1 MSAQPPT
8 AGAAGTLVTAY
19 SVDYPPGHIGAARN
33 RHYAQLHGYGFR
45 CWVDS
50 NLAMCELIDRCS
62 ALTWCKVHA
71 INDALREAPPDG
83 LVLWI
88 DADALVV
95 RLDVRVE
102 DVHAA
107 HGAPELL
114 VAKDV
119 TPTCLING
127 GVLLIRN
134 TAWARLLF
142 ANLWEGASAKG
153 LAFLCRKFHEQSRLE
168 ALLKVEDPALFK
180 EATSREAWLE
190 PGLRR
195 GARAAVGDGVD
206 LNTRELEPP
215 PRFIFH
221 ACGKTPQGE
230 SKGDVLRRACAAH
243 GGEALGS
250 PPWGALPRLRPRAG
264 VSDDGGGG
272 PLGDGGLEALVQQ
285 DGGGGGGGGPP
296 PAYWL
301 PHLDVSDCC
310 LTTAATRSL
319 LAAVRSGVWSLR
331 AAGNTLDIGAL
342 LGTSLRHLDAS
353 RCELRGAAAEAA
365 GAACSPDAASLCALL
380 RHCPATHID
389 LTASLDA
396 PTRLALLALLRDE
409 AHAEGHEREV
419 PHPFM
424 ASGKSK
430 PPVLVFWLR
439 FEKRHPPRASTVLL
453 L

>member
-1 MSAQPPT
+1 MGSPPPARARLAPIAMSAEPS
-8 AGAAGTLVTAY
+8 AGAAVTLVTAY
-19 SVDYPPGHIGAARN
+19 SVDYPPGHICAARN
-33 RHYAQLHGYGFR
+33 RHYAQLQGYGFR

-50 NLAMCELIDRCS
+50 NLAMCERIDRCS

-206 LNTRELEPP
+206 LNTREVEGDRGLDKKRPP
-215 PRFIFH
+215 H
-221 ACGKTPQGE
+221 GT
-230 SKGDVLRRACAAH
+230 RA
-243 GGEALGS
+243 
-250 PPWGALPRLRPRAG
+250 
-264 VSDDGGGG
+264 
-272 PLGDGGLEALVQQ
+272 
-285 DGGGGGGGGPP
+285 
-296 PAYWL
+296 
-301 PHLDVSDCC
+301 
-310 LTTAATRSL
+310 
-319 LAAVRSGVWSLR
+319 
-331 AAGNTLDIGAL
+331 
-342 LGTSLRHLDAS
+342 
-353 RCELRGAAAEAA
+353 
-365 GAACSPDAASLCALL
+365 
-380 RHCPATHID
+380 
-389 LTASLDA
+389 
-396 PTRLALLALLRDE
+396 
-409 AHAEGHEREV
+409 RED
-419 PHPFM
+419 H
-424 ASGKSK
+424 
-430 PPVLVFWLR
+430 
-439 FEKRHPPRASTVLL
+439 
-453 L
+453 